1 MSTQEHPLGI
11 SFEFFPPNT
20 DAGREK
26 LVGVRDALAS
36 RAPRFFSV
44 TYGAGGSTQDRTL
57 NTVRMVRESGFTTA
71 PHLSC
76 IGSDKGAL
84 RELLSRYREEGID
97 SLVALR
103 GDMPSGMGGGGIGQ
117 LRYANE
123 LVEFIREETGDHFEI
138 AVAAYPE
145 SHPQASNLEQDLSN
159 FARKMKAGADIA
171 ITQYFFSAEAYFHF
185 VERARALGVEAP
197 IVPGIMPITNYTKLA
212 RFSDAC
218 GAEIPRWIRK
228 QLESYGDDSEAIGAF
243 GEEVISRLCQRL
255 LDGGAPGLHFY
266 TLNQSTPCLRIL
278 DNITG

>member
-11 SFEFFPPNT
+11 SFEFFPPST

-44 TYGAGGSTQDRTL
+44 TFGAGGSTQDRTL

-103 GDMPSGMGGGGIGQ
+103 GDLPSGMGGGGIGQ

-145 SHPQASNLEQDLSN
+145 SHPQARNLDHDLTN

-243 GEEVISRLCQRL
+243 GEEVVSRLCQRL

-266 TLNQSTPCLRIL
+266 TLNQAAPCLRIL

>member
-1 MSTQEHPLGI
+1 MSAQEHPLGI

-20 DAGREK
+20 EAGREK
-26 LVGVRDALAS
+26 LAGVRDALAP
-36 RAPRFFSV
+36 RGPRFFSV

-57 NTVRMVRESGFTTA
+57 TTVRQVRESGISTA

-76 IGSDKGAL
+76 IGSEKQPL
-84 RELLSRYREEGID
+84 RELLARYREEGID

-103 GDMPSGMGGGGIGQ
+103 GDLPSGMGGIGE

-145 SHPQASNLEQDLSN
+145 SHPQAPSFERDLEN
-159 FARKMKAGADIA
+159 FARKMQAGANLA
-171 ITQYFFSAEAYFHF
+171 ITQYFFNADAYFHF

-197 IVPGIMPITNYTKLA
+197 IVPGIMPITNYAKLA

-218 GAEIPRWIRK
+218 GAECPRWIRK
-228 QLESYGDDSEAIGAF
+228 QLEAYGDDSASIAAF

-266 TLNQSTPCLRIL
+266 TLNQAEPSLKIL
-278 DNITG
+278 DNIVG